1 MRYVRSLLFAWCTF
15 AALAYG
21 RVGEWKSYT
30 DMRQVRAVVVSGND
44 IWAATGG
51 GVFHYSA
58 RDSSFQKLTNCDG
71 ISSYNVTAIA
81 VNAGGDVWI
90 GHSSGTIDV
99 YAPATGTWRRVT
111 DIRLSPKTSKSI
123 RNFSFA
129 GDSLYIASDLGVSLF
144 SLSKFEFRE
153 TYENLG
159 ALTQSPV
166 LSSTLFGGQVF
177 VSTTKG
183 VAVSKPNATN
193 LVSPDSWL
201 IFNSFSVPGT
211 LAAFQ
216 GAVYLASAGGVFK
229 YSGGSWTPVSGLA
242 VAAGGVIATDSIL
255 YILQL
260 RTLLAMTPTGSISS
274 VGDALRD
281 NITGAAATRSAGPV
295 VSLAGNGIALLKG
308 TPAQWKTTLPN
319 GPASNQF
326 SSMVV
331 DDDGVLWCAS
341 SRTDGSGF
349 YAYDGGTW
357 RNYSTATN
365 PLLGT
370 NSYFRV
376 TLGPN
381 NSKWFSSYGSGIAVV
396 DSRMNVARMF
406 NYVYPGFLGVRLEND
421 PQNFGFVVP
430 GGVVRDGNDNMWV
443 ALWHSM
449 GPTGLWKMKP
459 DSTWIPIRTALADN
473 VTDLVDVVTDNNGTK
488 WIANVFLGSGT
499 TTNAV
504 HYYNA
509 EVNIGQAS
517 DGWGI
522 VGTTEGITNGFI
534 PAIAVD
540 RDGDIWV
547 GTGSGIS
554 IITNPNNP
562 TQGIRRV
569 YVGAVVQEAINVIA
583 VDPLNNKWVATKQG
597 VFVLSPDG
605 TSLLNQYSVA
615 STGGKLVDDNILA
628 IQFDGKRGVVYFGSE
643 SGLSSLEI
651 PATLPVEKFDGLR
664 IAPNPF
670 IIPDYPTVIING
682 LVEDSMIKIMTLQG
696 TVIKAFPAQGGGR
709 AFWDGTDEAGHTVGS
724 GVYIVVAHS
733 ASGDGVA
740 TAKIAVL
747 RR

>member
-1 MRYVRSLLFAWCTF
+1 MRYVRSLLFVWCAF

-30 DMRQVRAVVVSGND
+30 DMRQVRAVAASGND

-71 ISSYNVTAIA
+71 LSSNNVTAIA

-166 LSSTLFGGQVF
+166 LSSTLLGGQVF

-201 IFNSFSVPGT
+201 TFNSFSVPGT
-211 LAAFQ
+211 VAAFQ
-216 GAVYLASAGGVFK
+216 GAVYLASAGGVFR

-242 VAAGGVIATDSIL
+242 VAACGLVATDTIL
-255 YILQL
+255 YTRQKYA
-260 RTLLAMTPTGSISS
+260 LLAMTTAGTVSLI
-274 VGDALRD
+274 GDAVPD
-281 NITGAAATRSAGPV
+281 SITGVAVTRSAGPLI
-295 VSLAGNGIALLKG
+295 SLATSGIALLKG
-308 TPAQWKTTLPN
+308 TPAQWQTTHPN
-319 GPASNQF
+319 GPASNRF

-331 DDDGVLWCAS
+331 DEDGVLWCAS
-341 SRTDGSGF
+341 SRTYGNGF
-349 YAYDGGTW
+349 YAYDGRSW
-357 RNYSTATN
+357 KNYSSTTD
-365 PLLGT
+365 PMLGT

-381 NSKWFSSYGSGIAVV
+381 NSKWFSSYGFGIAVV
-396 DSRMNVARMF
+396 NSRMQVARMF
-406 NYVYPGFLGVRLEND
+406 NHAFPGFIGTGDFSQVI
-421 PQNFGFVVP
+421 P
-430 GGVVRDGNDNMWV
+430 GGVARDHSDNMWV
-443 ALWHSM
+443 SIWHSS
-449 GPTGLWKMKP
+449 GPNGLWKMNP
-459 DSTWIPIRTALADN
+459 DSSWEAIRTAQADN
-473 VTDLVDVVTDNNGTK
+473 TQELVDVIIDNNNTK
-488 WIANVFLGSGT
+488 WIANSFLGTPVSST
-499 TTNAV
+499 L

-509 EVNIGQAS
+509 ERNLGQAS

-522 VGTTEGITNGFI
+522 MGTSEGITNSVI

-540 RDGDIWV
+540 HDGDVWI

-554 IITNPNNP
+554 IITNPTNP

-651 PATLPVEKFDGLR
+651 PATMPVEKFDGLR

-670 IIPDYPTVIING
+670 IIPDYPTAIING

>member
-1 MRYVRSLLFAWCTF
+1 
-15 AALAYG
+15 
-21 RVGEWKSYT
+21 
-30 DMRQVRAVVVSGND
+30 MRQVRAIAASGND
-44 IWAATGG
+44 VWAATGG
-51 GVFHYSA
+51 GVFHYSV

-71 ISSYNVTAIA
+71 LSSNNVTAIA

-90 GHSSGTIDV
+90 GHSSGVVDV
-99 YAPATGTWRRVT
+99 YTPANGTWRHVT
-111 DIRLSPKTSKSI
+111 DISSSPKTSKTI
-123 RNFSFA
+123 KNFFFA

-159 ALTQSPV
+159 ALSQSPV
-166 LSSTLFGGQVF
+166 TSSTLLNGQVF
-177 VSTTKG
+177 VSTTTG

-193 LVSPDSWL
+193 LAAPDSWL
-201 IFNSFSVPGT
+201 TFNSFSVLGT
-211 LAAFQ
+211 VAAFQ

-229 YSGGSWTPVSGLA
+229 YSGGSWAPVSGLA
-242 VAAGGVIATDSIL
+242 VAASGVIATDSIL
-255 YILQL
+255 YVLQL
-260 RTLLAMTPTGSISS
+260 RTLLAMTTTGTVSLIGDSVPDSIAG
-274 VGDALRD
+274 VAV
-281 NITGAAATRSAGPV
+281 TRSFGPL
-295 VSLAGNGIALLKG
+295 VSLAGSGIAQLKG

-341 SRTDGSGF
+341 SRTYGNGF
-349 YAYDGGTW
+349 YAYDGSTW
-357 RNYSTATN
+357 RNYSTATD

-376 TLGPN
+376 TIGPN
-381 NSKWFSSYGSGIAVV
+381 NSKWFSSYGCGIAVV
-396 DSRMNVARMF
+396 NSSMQVTRMYNHAV
-406 NYVYPGFLGVRLEND
+406 PGFVGTGD
-421 PQNFGFVVP
+421 FSYVVP
-430 GGVVRDGNDNMWV
+430 GGVARDHNDNMWV
-443 ALWHSM
+443 SIWHSS
-449 GPTGLWKMKP
+449 GPNGLWKMKP
-459 DSTWIPIRTALADN
+459 DSSWEAIRTGVADN
-473 VTDLVDVVTDNNGTK
+473 TTDLVDIIVDNNGTK
-488 WIANVFLGSGT
+488 WIANSFLGTPVSS
-499 TTNAV
+499 AL

-509 EVNIGQAS
+509 ERNLGQAS

-522 VGTTEGITNGFI
+522 VGTSEGITNGVI

-540 RDGDIWV
+540 HDGEVWV
-547 GTGSGIS
+547 GTASGIS
-554 IITNPNNP
+554 IITNPSNP

-569 YVGAVVQEAINVIA
+569 YVGAVVQEAVNVIA
-583 VDPLNNKWVATKQG
+583 VDPLNNKWVATRQG

-651 PATLPVEKFDGLR
+651 PATLTIEKFDGLR

-670 IIPDYPTVIING
+670 IIPDHPTAIING

>member
-1 MRYVRSLLFAWCTF
+1 MCIL

-30 DMRQVRAVVVSGND
+30 DMRQVRAIVASGND
-44 IWAATGG
+44 VWAATGG
-51 GVFHYSA
+51 GVFHYSV

-71 ISSYNVTAIA
+71 LSSNDVTAIA
-81 VNAGGDVWI
+81 VNNGGDVWI

-111 DIRLSPKTSKSI
+111 DISSSPKTSKTI
-123 RNFSFA
+123 RSFFFA

-159 ALTQSPV
+159 ALSQSLV
-166 LSSTLFGGQVF
+166 TSSTFLGGQVF
-177 VSTTKG
+177 VSTTTG

-193 LVSPDSWL
+193 LASPDSWL
-201 IFNSFSVPGT
+201 TFNSFSVPGT
-211 LAAFQ
+211 VAAFQ

-229 YSGGSWTPVSGLA
+229 YSGGGWVPVSGLA
-242 VAAGGVIATDSIL
+242 VAASGVVAADSIL
-255 YILQL
+255 YVLQS
-260 RTLLAMTPTGSISS
+260 RTLLAMTPAGIVSV
-274 VGDALRD
+274 VGDTLRD
-281 NITGAAATRSAGPV
+281 NITGAAATRSLGPV
-295 VSLAGNGIALLKG
+295 VSLAGNGIAVLKG
-308 TPAQWKTTLPN
+308 TPAQWETTLPN

-341 SRTDGSGF
+341 SRTDGAGF
-349 YAYDGGTW
+349 YAYDGKTW
-357 RNYSTATN
+357 RNYSTTTD
-365 PLLGT
+365 PVLGT
-370 NSYFRV
+370 DAYFRV

-396 DSRMNVARMF
+396 DSRRNVARMF
-406 NYVYPGFLGVRLEND
+406 NYAYPGFLGVRLGSD
-421 PQNFGFVVP
+421 PDNFGFVVP
-430 GGVVRDGNDNMWV
+430 GGVARDGNDNMWV

-449 GPTGLWKMKP
+449 GPNGLWKMTP
-459 DSTWIPIRTALADN
+459 DSTWVPIRTALADN
-473 VTDLVDVVTDNNGTK
+473 TAELVDVIIDNNNTK
-488 WIANVFLGSGT
+488 WIANSFLGTPVSSSL
-499 TTNAV
+499 

-509 EVNIGQAS
+509 ERNLGQAS

-522 VGTTEGITNGFI
+522 MGTSEGITNSVI

-540 RDGDIWV
+540 HDGDVWV

-554 IITNPNNP
+554 IIANPTNP

-569 YVGAVVQEAINVIA
+569 YVGAVVQESINVIA

-605 TSLLNQYSVA
+605 TSLLSQYSVE

-628 IQFDGKRGVVYFGSE
+628 IQFDGNRGVVYFGSE

-651 PATLPVEKFDGLR
+651 PATLPVEKFDGLH

-670 IIPDYPTVIING
+670 IIPDHPTVIING

-709 AFWDGTDEAGHTVGS
+709 AFWDGTDEAGHMVGS